1 MHRNYF
7 QHSAGIAEP
16 GRQPTIDFL
25 VPLFSGQGVSV
36 SHLRTFASKGV
47 GILHYKFDTRGGL
60 EAGGSSL
67 AIVDLFKF
75 EGTCIVEHWDALQ
88 QITGDEVNP
97 NAFF

>member
-1 MHRNYF
+1 
-7 QHSAGIAEP
+7 
-16 GRQPTIDFL
+16 
-25 VPLFSGQGVSV
+25 
-36 SHLRTFASKGV
+36 
-47 GILHYKFDTRGGL
+47 LHYKLDVRGGL

-67 AIVDLFKF
+67 AIVDLFRF